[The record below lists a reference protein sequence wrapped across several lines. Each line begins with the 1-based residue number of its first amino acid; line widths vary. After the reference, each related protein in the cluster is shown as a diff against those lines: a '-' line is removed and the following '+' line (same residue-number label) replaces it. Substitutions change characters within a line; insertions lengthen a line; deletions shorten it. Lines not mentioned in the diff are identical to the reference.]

1 MGDRFHPE
9 LPPDIK
15 PAELSRYWN
24 RLLAKYFGADN
35 RRASFQLFT
44 TALLFVGNWAAMWYS
59 LRGPY
64 WITLLL
70 ALPAV
75 GLLTR
80 LFIFQHDCGHGSF
93 FSSKRANNIT
103 GSIIG
108 VATLTPYHYW
118 RRTHAIHHATAGDLD
133 RRTLGDVQV
142 ITVEEYLNRRW
153 KGRLAYRLYRNPV
166 VLFGLGPIWQ
176 FILKHRLPADAPKA
190 WRLEWLS
197 VIWTNAALLSILVLA
212 HFTIG
217 LKAFFLVQ
225 VPITVI
231 SGAVGIWLFYIQ
243 HQFRDTYWRNH
254 RDWDFCRAGIQGSS
268 YYDLPRVLHWF
279 TGNIGYHHV
288 HHLASRIPNY
298 KLRRCYNE
306 IKELHR
312 VTRLTFWSSLKS
324 ARLAL
329 WDEASQQLVSFR
341 ALRARRSAR
350 A

>member
-1 MGDRFHPE
+1 MGVNLPPE

-15 PAELSRYWN
+15 PADLSRYWN
-24 RLLAKYFGADN
+24 GLLSKYFGADD
-35 RRASFQLFT
+35 RRATFQLIT
-44 TALLFVGNWAAMWYS
+44 TALLFVGSWVLMWFS

-64 WITLLL
+64 WITILLT
-70 ALPAV
+70 LPTV

-80 LFIFQHDCGHGSF
+80 LFIFQHDCGHGSY

-108 VATLTPYHYW
+108 VATLTPYYYW

-133 RRTLGDVQV
+133 RRSLGDVR
-142 ITVEEYLNRRW
+142 IMTVEEYMSLR
-153 KGRLAYRLYRNPV
+153 KLGRLRYRLYRNPV
-166 VLFGLGPIWQ
+166 VLFGIGPIWQ
-176 FILKHRLPADAPKA
+176 FILKHRLPADAPRA
-190 WRLEWLS
+190 WRKEWMS
-197 VIWTNAALLSILVLA
+197 VIWTNVALAAILALA

-225 VPITVI
+225 GPITLV
-231 SGAVGIWLFYIQ
+231 SGAFGVWLFYIQ
-243 HQFRDTYWRNH
+243 HQFRDTYWRNKEE
-254 RDWDFCRAGIQGSS
+254 WDFCRAGIQGSS
-268 YYDLPRVLHWF
+268 YYDLPRIMHWF

-312 VTRLTFWSSLKS
+312 VTRLTLWTSLKS

-341 ALRARRSAR
+341 SLRSHR